1 MTPAFLNRFKI
12 IYLEDQLL
20 DINLKEFLEYKINEL
35 GNKKK
40 ETLLPSK
47 SRKRLNQRY
56 IKTEKIDNK
65 KEENDKL
72 ILDLFNKIKEDNKS
86 ILNSISFLSFFI
98 ESVYIFKS
106 ELKNKNIE
114 NKVVIDYI
122 FQLINPEQKNI
133 IINNKIFE
141 EIKKILEENDKENR
155 SYNNAK
161 ANKYFFLNSKEL
173 TSFLIN
179 AYSSY
184 LIHMHMRFEGPTG
197 IGKTIGACALAKII
211 SKNKKFYIQSFHSG
225 TKPSQCF
232 GGSTIIN
239 NKVDIKDGLLTLAM
253 TEGTVFIADEFNLST
268 KETMKSIL
276 PSLSHLNEYKIYVPG
291 IEKKIQ
297 INKNFIFIACQ
308 NKVGTLGRNKL
319 PDLIESSLR
328 EFTYPSHIKKTS
340 EEIKEIE
347 NDVENIWSEINNS
360 LKEENK
366 DDVKKPVLEEDAKK
380 IGKFMLKFNQLNKNY
395 IQPLSFRDI
404 KKILKRIYY
413 QRNKIRKDIFI
424 GFEVYHNI
432 LFYILSKLNKQNIQD
447 IKKELSK
454 LITDIFQLTLWPRQ
468 GRESLYLHLHI

>member
-1 MTPAFLNRFKI
+1 M
-12 IYLEDQLL
+12 
-20 DINLKEFLEYKINEL
+20 
-35 GNKKK
+35 
-40 ETLLPSK
+40 
-47 SRKRLNQRY
+47 NQRY
-56 IKTEKIDNK
+56 IKTENIDNK

-72 ILDLFNKIKEDNKS
+72 ILDLFNKIKADNKN

-276 PSLSHLNEYKIYVPG
+276 PSLSHLNEYKIYIPG

-347 NDVENIWSEINNS
+347 NDVENICSEINNS

-366 DDVKKPVLEEDAKK
+366 DDVKKLVLEGDAKK
-380 IGKFMLKFNQLNKNY
+380 IGKFILKFNQLNKNY

-424 GFEVYHNI
+424 GF
-432 LFYILSKLNKQNIQD
+432 
-447 IKKELSK
+447 
-454 LITDIFQLTLWPRQ
+454 
-468 GRESLYLHLHI
+468 

>member
-72 ILDLFNKIKEDNKS
+72 ILDLFNKIKEDNKN

-225 TKPSQCF
+225 TKPLQCF

-276 PSLSHLNEYKIYVPG
+276 PSIIIPFK
-291 IEKKIQ
+291 
-297 INKNFIFIACQ
+297 
-308 NKVGTLGRNKL
+308 
-319 PDLIESSLR
+319 
-328 EFTYPSHIKKTS
+328 
-340 EEIKEIE
+340 
-347 NDVENIWSEINNS
+347 
-360 LKEENK
+360 
-366 DDVKKPVLEEDAKK
+366 
-380 IGKFMLKFNQLNKNY
+380 
-395 IQPLSFRDI
+395 
-404 KKILKRIYY
+404 
-413 QRNKIRKDIFI
+413 
-424 GFEVYHNI
+424 
-432 LFYILSKLNKQNIQD
+432 
-447 IKKELSK
+447 
-454 LITDIFQLTLWPRQ
+454 
-468 GRESLYLHLHI
+468 

>member
-12 IYLEDQLL
+12 IYLEAQLL
-20 DINLKEFLEYKINEL
+20 DINLKEILEYKINEL

-72 ILDLFNKIKEDNKS
+72 ILDLFNKIKADNKN

-276 PSLSHLNEYKIYVPG
+276 PSLSHLNEYKIYIPG

-347 NDVENIWSEINNS
+347 NDVENICSEINNS

-366 DDVKKPVLEEDAKK
+366 DDVEKPVLEGDAKK

-454 LITDIFQLTLWPRQ
+454 LITDIFQLTL
-468 GRESLYLHLHI
+468 